1 VKFAVIPKQNNCLT
15 IVESQSKHKGV
26 NIMLKQNCAS
36 IVLAAAAITFPT
48 LLSVPAN
55 AQTEVY
61 VIADRDRDWNRD
73 GRPNSV
79 EVRTIPNQGWNR
91 DGRPNPREVRNRS
104 NWDNWNRDDRRNP
117 REVRNR
123 SNWDNWN
130 RDDRRN
136 PREVRNRSNWDNWN
150 RDDRPYVRVVRL
162 GNGDIRY
169 PNGQI
174 IPARSIARLRNQGYF
189 RLPNGDIL
197 LPSQEIVPAGRLV
210 RVRDGYF
217 RLPDGLIL
225 QINL

>member
-1 VKFAVIPKQNNCLT
+1 
-15 IVESQSKHKGV
+15 
-26 NIMLKQNCAS
+26 MLKQNCAS
-36 IVLAAAAITFPT
+36 IVLAAAAIAFPT

-61 VIADRDRDWNRD
+61 AIGERDRDWNRD
-73 GRPNSV
+73 RRSDPV
-79 EVRTIPNQGWNR
+79 EVRTIQNQ
-91 DGRPNPREVRNRS
+91 
-104 NWDNWNRDDRRNP
+104 DNWNRDGRRNP

-130 RDDRRN
+130 RDGRRN

-150 RDDRPYVRVVRL
+150 RDNQPYTRVVRL

-174 IPARSIARLRNQGYF
+174 IPARSIVRLRDRGYF

-197 LPSQEIVPAGRLV
+197 LPSEEIVPAGRLV